1 MSISRRLTI
10 ALGAVAALAMVTPS
24 PILADEWPTR
34 PITMIVP
41 FPAGGSAD
49 VVARLIAT
57 ELSEKLGQQVVVENR
72 AGAGGNI
79 GGSVVARAK
88 PDGYTLLFATPG
100 PGANNKLLYSN
111 MPYDPEKDFTPIIQV
126 ADSPLIMVA
135 STQTPIK
142 SIPDLVAYAKK
153 NPGKLNVGVPG
164 NGTLGHFAAALLE
177 RQAGAKVTIV
187 TYRGS
192 APLITDLLGG
202 QVNVG
207 SDFITAYVP
216 LVTSGKMTPLAVLA
230 PQRSPLLPHVPTAT
244 EAGFTNFDAVAWFS
258 IVGPANLPAPIV
270 SKINTI
276 VNAYLKTDV
285 VKTKFAP
292 LGLRPVGGTPE
303 QLQKLVAD
311 EIAKW
316 RPIVTEAKISL
327 N

>member
-1 MSISRRLTI
+1 MRISRRICL
-10 ALGAVAALAMVTPS
+10 AAAMAAAFAVAAPAAVR
-24 PILADEWPTR
+24 AEDWPTR

-49 VVARLIAT
+49 AVARLVAI
-57 ELSEKLGQQVVVENR
+57 EMSDKLKQQVVVENR

-79 GGSVVARAK
+79 GGAAVARAK

-111 MPYDPEKDFTPIIQV
+111 MSYDPEKDFTPIVEV

-135 STQTPIK
+135 SLNTPVK
-142 SIPDLVAYAKK
+142 SIPELVAYAKK

-164 NGTLGHFAAALLE
+164 NGTLGHFAAALLQ
-177 RQAGAKVTIV
+177 RQAGIKVTIIP
-187 TYRGS
+187 YKGS
-192 APLITDLLGG
+192 TPVITDILGN
-202 QVNVG
+202 QINVA

-216 LVTSGKMTPLAVLA
+216 HVKAGKMTPLAVLA
-230 PQRSPLLPHVPTAT
+230 PERSPLLPNVPTAA
-244 EAGFTNFDAVAWFS
+244 ESGFTNFDAVAWFA
-258 IVGPANLPAPIV
+258 VLGPAGLPAPIV
-270 SKINTI
+270 AKINGI
-276 VNAYLKTDV
+276 VNAYLKTDA
-285 VKTKFAP
+285 VKDKFVP

-303 QLQKLVAD
+303 HMGKVIHD

-316 RPIVTEAKISL
+316 RPIVQEANIKL